1 MEQEKSLYVAEVE
14 DAIGENTWEAVESRI
29 GGRRRLGDLGD
40 SGDWEAPKIGE
51 FGI

>member
-1 MEQEKSLYVAEVE
+1 MEEEKSLYVADVE
-14 DAIGENTWEAVESRI
+14 NPTGANTWEAVVSGIR
-29 GGRRRLGDLGD
+29 GPRRLRDLGV